1 MSANLVITE
10 YIIFRKFKETPEIF
24 CIVDDFCKFYDALMA
39 KYTFKAQRG
48 KCSNG
53 MVLRMQ
59 ATFDMQREELLNF
72 MIMSGD
78 VDDRKPLEYKAFVD
92 LIYGKLVGDKGYI
105 GKNLFEKLFV
115 DGIQLI
121 TKLKNNMK
129 GAMMSVSDKLLL
141 RKRAIIETV
150 NDELKNIAQIEHSRH
165 RCFDNFMVNLLGAL
179 SAYCFF
185 PKKPTIRV
193 EPVDCMNDRQ
203 PTFILKYFRRTH
215 VKHI

>member
-1 MSANLVITE
+1 MVITE

-129 GAMMSVSDKLLL
+129 GAMMSVSDKVLL
-141 RKRAIIETV
+141 RKRAIIETM
-150 NDELKNIAQIEHSRH
+150 NNELKNIAQVEHSRH

-203 PTFILKYFRRTH
+203 LTLGGFY
-215 VKHI
+215 

>member
-1 MSANLVITE
+1 MVITE
-10 YIIFRKFKETPEIF
+10 DKIFRELKETPEIF

-78 VDDRKPLEYKAFVD
+78 VDDRKPLEYKVFVD

-129 GAMMSVSDKLLL
+129 GAMMSGSDKLLL

>member
-1 MSANLVITE
+1 MVITE

-129 GAMMSVSDKLLL
+129 GAMMSVSDKVLL
-141 RKRAIIETV
+141 RKRAIIETM
-150 NDELKNIAQIEHSRH
+150 NNELKNIAQVEHSRH

>member
-1 MSANLVITE
+1 MKLKNFAMITE
-10 YIIFRKFKETPEIF
+10 DKVFRELKETPEIF

-59 ATFDMQREELLNF
+59 ATFDMQREELINF

-92 LIYGKLVGDKGYI
+92 LTYGKLVGDKGYI

-150 NDELKNIAQIEHSRH
+150 NDELKNIAQVEHSRH

-203 PTFILKYFRRTH
+203 LTLF
-215 VKHI
+215 

>member
-1 MSANLVITE
+1 MVISE
-10 YIIFRKFKETPEIF
+10 DKIFRKLKEVPEIF

-39 KYTFKAQRG
+39 KCTFKAQRG

-150 NDELKNIAQIEHSRH
+150 NDELKNIAQVEHSRH

>member
-1 MSANLVITE
+1 MGW
-10 YIIFRKFKETPEIF
+10 FFGFKLYLICNE
-24 CIVDDFCKFYDALMA
+24 K
-39 KYTFKAQRG
+39 G
-48 KCSNG
+48 
-53 MVLRMQ
+53 
-59 ATFDMQREELLNF
+59 ELLNF
-72 MIMSGD
+72 IITPGD
-78 VDDRKPLEYKAFVD
+78 VGDRKRLEYKAFVD
-92 LIYGKLVGDKGYI
+92 LTYGKLVGDKGYI

-129 GAMMSVSDKLLL
+129 GAMMSGSDKLLL

-150 NDELKNIAQIEHSRH
+150 NDELKNIAQVEHSRH

-179 SAYCFF
+179 AAYCFF

-203 PTFILKYFRRTH
+203 LTLGGFY
-215 VKHI
+215 